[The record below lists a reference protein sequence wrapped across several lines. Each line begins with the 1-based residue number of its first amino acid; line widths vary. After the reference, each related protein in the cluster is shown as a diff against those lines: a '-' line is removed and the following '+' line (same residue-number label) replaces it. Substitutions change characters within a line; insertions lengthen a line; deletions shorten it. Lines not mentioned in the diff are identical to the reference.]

1 MESRAPS
8 LDLGTIPTD
17 MAGRFRLAL
26 ARRGWSQTELSSL
39 AGVRKNTVGD
49 ILSGKVD
56 DPHVETVNRLCL
68 ALRVNPNFVLLGV
81 LPMFFEDSASNLE
94 PVPDEPAAPNTL
106 GVDQWLASEKGKLT
120 DDERAY
126 LRSLD
131 WERPMVRQP
140 DAVYLLRLAEYR
152 ARKASPD
159 TRGGKPVRR

>member
-1 MESRAPS
+1 MGSRATS
-8 LDLGTIPTD
+8 LDLGAIPTD

-26 ARRGWSQTELSSL
+26 TRRGWSHTELAAL

-68 ALRVNPNFVLLGV
+68 ALRVNPNFVMLGV

-94 PVPDEPAAPNTL
+94 PVADEPIAPNTL
-106 GVDQWLASEKGKLT
+106 GVDQWLSTEKGKLT

-126 LRSLD
+126 MRSLD
-131 WERPMVRQP
+131 WERPMARQP
-140 DAVYLLRLAEYR
+140 DAVYLLKLAEYR
-152 ARKASPD
+152 ARKALPD
-159 TRGGKPVRR
+159 TRNGKPARR